1 MKRDEYKEAREF
13 KSVQLKPL
21 LGQLRTN
28 LEKMKET
35 KLVKYTL
42 RIFEEIELRLD

>member
-1 MKRDEYKEAREF
+1 MRRSEYQSYREF

-28 LEKMKET
+28 LEKMKQT
-35 KLVKYTL
+35 KLVIYSLK
-42 RIFEEIELRLD
+42 IFEEIELRLD